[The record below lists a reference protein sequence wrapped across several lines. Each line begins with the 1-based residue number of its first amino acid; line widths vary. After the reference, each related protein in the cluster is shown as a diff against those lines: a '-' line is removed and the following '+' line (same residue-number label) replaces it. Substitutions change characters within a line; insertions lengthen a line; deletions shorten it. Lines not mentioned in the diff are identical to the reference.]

1 MQARHIREDFK
12 IIRNGAFDLFLE
24 SSASGIMADRPRHTF
39 SLSLSLSLSFPLA
52 GQRNLKITEVTQF
65 YDLASCQMPGYS
77 FDDIIKNR

>member
-39 SLSLSLSLSFPLA
+39 SLSLSLSFPLA

-65 YDLASCQMPGYS
+65 YDLAFCKMPGYS
-77 FDDIIKNR
+77 FDEIIKNR